1 VPKQAEQLPVNR
13 YATRRR
19 NKQVLWTKPSVNA
32 LSTGARIEFNP
43 NQPRVRVIFSLVHEI
58 GQALFLNFG
67 LTIRNRLK
75 MSKRD
80 SSEAES
86 SER

>member
-1 VPKQAEQLPVNR
+1 MIE
-13 YATRRR
+13 RRVT
-19 NKQVLWTKPSVNA
+19 ND
-32 LSTGARIEFNP
+32 ED
-43 NQPRVRVIFSLVHEI
+43 RVIFSLVHEI

-80 SSEAES
+80 SLEARKFRAMIYE
-86 SER
+86 EQPYRKRPL